1 MNATSHLCGAQL
13 PSPKGFMWNFITT
26 SETEIL
32 LEALEEASNIVLEL
46 CTYQQSKEAI
56 PQDFIHINSH
66 SVNLKCC
73 SCTAAKLGG
82 GFKSK
87 ELKASVVKS
96 ELSEAQSVI
105 IFPTYQDCS
114 LNAATVVSLH
124 VKDIPSVQWIN
135 VLRTGAKFSKSVNKK
150 NHSEYTFLTTVSGG
164 TIIEKFRYFNQVY
177 FSCQWNWYLPR

>member
-13 PSPKGFMWNFITT
+13 LSLKGFMWNFITT

-82 GFKSK
+82 FKSK

-105 IFPTYQDCS
+105 IFPTYQDYS

-124 VKDIPSVQWIN
+124 VKDILSVQWIN
-135 VLRTGAKFSKSVNKK
+135 VLRTGAKFSTSVKKK
-150 NHSEYTFLTTVSGG
+150 NHSQCTFLTTVSGG